1 MCGHIQSKA
10 IFIVEEWILE
20 EIHAQKSS
28 SRRILT
34 V

>member
-20 EIHAQKSS
+20 EIHAGKKVP
-28 SRRILT
+28 LEEF
-34 V
+34 